1 MQEIRTVL
9 TETLFTSVCK
19 LGYFTHGTG
28 YTRTDV
34 YFNKSDLKVLASG
47 GILTKIENGIEFKFA
62 LQDIGIDLIKGIIK
76 RSPLFTDLYYEL

>member
-19 LGYFTHGTG
+19 LGYFTYGIG

-34 YFNKSDLKVLASG
+34 YFNKNDIKILESGEILSKV
-47 GILTKIENGIEFKFA
+47 ENGIEFKFV

-76 RSPLFTDLYYEL
+76 RSPLFSDLYYEL

>member
-19 LGYFTHGTG
+19 LGYFTYGTG

-34 YFNKSDLKVLASG
+34 YFNKNDIKTLASG
-47 GILTKIENGIEFKFA
+47 EILSKLENGIEFKFA
-62 LQDIGIDLIKGIIK
+62 LQDIGIDLIKGIIQ
-76 RSPLFTDLYYEL
+76 RSPLFADLYYEL